1 MPAMS
6 QIANL
11 LDELKR
17 IHNGGAWHGP
27 ALREALAGVTAEQ
40 ATMRPV
46 PGAHSIWELVLHLAA
61 WEKVI
66 GRRLEGQ
73 RADEPEEGDFPA
85 AAGATE
91 EAWAQA
97 LAQLESA
104 HERLLGLVIGLTDA
118 DLERVVVGKGYS
130 SGFMLRGAVNHTA
143 YHAGQIGLLK
153 KALRP

>member
-1 MPAMS
+1 MSAMS

-91 EAWAQA
+91 EAWA
-97 LAQLESA
+97 
-104 HERLLGLVIGLTDA
+104 HEGLLGLVIGLTDA

>member
-1 MPAMS
+1 MS

-40 ATMRPV
+40 ATTRPL
-46 PGAHSIWELVLHLAA
+46 PGAHSIWELALHLAA
-61 WEKVI
+61 WENVI

-73 RADEPEEGDFPA
+73 RTDQPAEDFPVV
-85 AAGATE
+85 AGVTE

-97 LAQLESA
+97 LAQLESS
-104 HERLLGLVIGLTDA
+104 HERLLGLATKLTDA
-118 DLERVVVGKGYS
+118 DLERVVVGKDYS
-130 SGFMLRGAVNHTA
+130 TGFMLRGAVNHSA
-143 YHAGQIGLLK
+143 YHAGQIVLLK
-153 KALRP
+153 KAFRQ